1 MAPGSRLTV
10 EEASVSENPDQIAT
24 GYIDRWQ
31 KLWNEQRAVSA
42 LYTDDSV
49 LVGFRTAVGKADI
62 AALLQSIREQGWTGI
77 AIKVVNAR
85 AVAGVVVVACEY
97 TAIGSGRNAGQT
109 RDGKSSHVLALI
121 GDTWLS
127 AMHTTT

>member
-1 MAPGSRLTV
+1 MSD
-10 EEASVSENPDQIAT
+10 PDQIAAD
-24 GYIDRWQ
+24 YIERWQ
-31 KLWNEQRAVSA
+31 KLWNEQLAVAA

-49 LVGFRTAVGKADI
+49 LVGFRTAVGKTDI
-62 AALLQSIREQGWTGI
+62 AALLQSIRDQAWTGI

-85 AVAGVVVVACEY
+85 AIAGVILVACEY

-109 RDGKSSHVLALI
+109 RDGKSSHVLTPIDGA
-121 GDTWLS
+121 WLS

>member
-1 MAPGSRLTV
+1 M
-10 EEASVSENPDQIAT
+10 SENPHQIAAD
-24 GYIDRWQ
+24 YIDRWQ
-31 KLWNEQRAVSA
+31 KLWNEQGAISA
-42 LYTDDSV
+42 LYTADSV
-49 LVGFRTAVGKADI
+49 LVGYRTAVGKADI

-77 AIKVVNAR
+77 TIKVVNAR
-85 AVAGVVVVACEY
+85 AVASVVVVACEY
-97 TAIGSGRNAGQT
+97 TAIASGRNAGQT